1 MKKIK
6 AKMSIPDWIAVVI
19 LIVGGLN
26 WGLSSNLIFDFNLVE
41 FLFGDLFFANFIYLL
56 VGASSIYSIVR
67 FIFFRSKR

>member
-6 AKMSIPDWIAVVI
+6 AKMSILDWIAIVVLMI
-19 LIVGGLN
+19 GGLN

-56 VGASSIYSIVR
+56 VGVSSLYSAVR
-67 FIFFRSKR
+67 LIFFRSKR